1 MMLRSEVVTA
11 LVDAAL
17 AEDLGA
23 GDWTTECTVPAGLE
37 VEAHIVAKSPGVI
50 AGRAIAECVFMRLA
64 PTCRVAGVADG
75 ARVGRGDVVLRVHGP
90 ARALLSGERVA
101 LNFLQRLSGIA
112 TLTAEFVDAVRGTG
126 AAISDTR
133 KTTPL
138 LRAVE
143 KYAVLCGGGTNHR
156 ASLDAMLLVKENHI
170 AAAGSL
176 ERALVA
182 ALAAGRMRGVAV
194 EVEVRTRDEFDV
206 VLHLAPDRILLDH
219 WSPEAVAAAVRARGA
234 RPTPLVE
241 VSGNLELESVGAY
254 ARAGADILSVGALTH
269 SAKALDLSL
278 LVQGLRL

>member
-1 MMLRSEVVTA
+1 MLHSEAFTA

-50 AGRAIAECVFMRLA
+50 AGRAIAECVFTRLA
-64 PTCRVAGVADG
+64 PACRITGVADG

-101 LNFLQRLSGIA
+101 LNFLQHLSGIA
-112 TLTAEFVDAVRGTG
+112 TLTAAFVDAVQGTG

-138 LRAVE
+138 LRTLE
-143 KYAVLCGGGTNHR
+143 KYAVHCGGGTNHR
-156 ASLDAMLLVKENHI
+156 SSLGAMLLVKENHI
-170 AAAGSL
+170 AAAGSI
-176 ERALVA
+176 ERALAA
-182 ALAAGRMRGVAV
+182 ALAMGQARGVAV
-194 EVEVRTRDEFDV
+194 EVEVRSRDEFDIA
-206 VLHLAPDRILLDH
+206 LHLAPDRILLDH
-219 WSPEAVAAAVRARGA
+219 WSPEAVAAAVLARGA
-234 RPTPLVE
+234 RRPPLIE
-241 VSGNLELESVGAY
+241 VSGNLGLESVAAY

-278 LVQGLRL
+278 LVQGLHR